1 MKASDLI
8 INPDGSIYHLKL
20 RPEELPDLVLVVGD
34 PGRVG
39 MVSAHFD
46 HIEFKKQNREFVS
59 HTGML
64 KGQRLMALSTG
75 IGPDNID
82 IVMNELDALANID
95 LERRETR
102 PAHRTLT
109 VVRLGTTGTLHA
121 DIATG
126 GYALAS
132 HGLGLDGSLNYYSEL
147 DQVKDHELSREF
159 IRQTGWPSFLGAP
172 YIIPG
177 TEDLV
182 KKLELGAVTGITA
195 TGAGFYGPQGREL
208 RLGLAF
214 PDMLD
219 RMTQF
224 SHSGH
229 RIVNIEMETSSLYGF
244 GRMLGHRV
252 ASICVILANRATGE
266 YSGKVKK
273 QTEGLITYVLEK
285 LFA

>member
-1 MKASDLI
+1 MKPSDLI
-8 INPDGSIYHLKL
+8 VNPDGSVYHLKL

-59 HTGML
+59 HAGML
-64 KGQRLMALSTG
+64 KGRRLMALSTG

-95 LERRETR
+95 LEKREIR
-102 PAHRTLT
+102 SVHRTLSII
-109 VVRLGTTGTLHA
+109 RLGTTGTLHA
-121 DIATG
+121 DIPTG
-126 GYALAS
+126 GFALAS
-132 HGLGLDGSLNYYSEL
+132 HGLGLDGSLNYYREL
-147 DQVKDHELSREF
+147 DQVKDHELSLEF
-159 IRQTGWPSFLGAP
+159 IRQTGWPAFLGAP

-177 TEDLV
+177 TPSLIDNLSG
-182 KKLELGAVTGITA
+182 KAITGITA

-214 PDMLD
+214 PEMLD
-219 RMTQF
+219 KMTQF
-224 SHSGH
+224 IHNGH
-229 RIVNIEMETSSLYGF
+229 RIINIEMETSSLYGF

-252 ASICVILANRATGE
+252 ASICVVLANRATGE
-266 YSGKVKK
+266 YSGHVKK
-273 QTEGLITYVLEK
+273 QTESLISYVMEK
-285 LFA
+285 LLP

>member
-1 MKASDLI
+1 MKPSDLI
-8 INPDGSIYHLKL
+8 VNPDGTIYHLKL
-20 RPEELPDLVLVVGD
+20 KPEELPDMVLLVGD

-39 MVSAHFD
+39 MISSHFD

-59 HTGML
+59 HAGL
-64 KGQRLMALSTG
+64 LNGRRLMALSTG

-95 LERRETR
+95 LERREIL
-102 PAHRTLT
+102 PAHRALTL
-109 VVRLGTTGTLHA
+109 VRLGTTGTLHA

-132 HGLGLDGSLNYYSEL
+132 HGLGLDGSLDYYREL
-147 DQVKDHELSREF
+147 DQVKDHDLSREF

-177 TEDLV
+177 TENLIR
-182 KKLELGAVTGITA
+182 KLEPGAVTGITA
-195 TGAGFYGPQGREL
+195 TAVGFYGPQGREL

-219 RMTQF
+219 KMTQF
-224 SHSGH
+224 SHNGR
-229 RIVNIEMETSSLYGF
+229 RIINIEMETSSLYGF
-244 GRMLGHRV
+244 GQMLGHQV